1 MKKYLLFPLLF
12 FVVTS
17 VASAQSDWPFT
28 ESERPFNM
36 SEIAAFSIFGENYRT
51 GDYEM
56 ALLYGRWLLADK
68 PREIAGVPRF
78 SLERQYERMIDIYAN
93 LADGVSDP
101 AMKSAYLDTAL
112 IIFADAFETFA
123 NDEGFD
129 PYTWHFNRGRFLQEN
144 QSSIRNGLNR
154 AYEDYL
160 KAFELDPE
168 RLVQA
173 GDGYYIQILLNNF
186 VSNNDRDA
194 ALAMI
199 DIAEPLAG
207 PSLANAIDQVRD
219 GLFSDPEERLEFLEE
234 RLANNPGDMT
244 IITEL
249 ASMYESMGNRAKA
262 LEFALKLYENERS
275 FANVR
280 RLADYAKADGQ
291 NRQAISYLSEALE
304 IAQDDELRKNITMEI
319 AELYQNEGDLQAAR
333 RWARQASQI
342 DRNWG
347 EPYLRIADIYAAAV
361 SQCTG
366 AQGRPIDR
374 DDRPVY
380 WLVLDYVDRARSA
393 DPSVA
398 NAANRRLNMYR
409 PVIPTAEDKFFRG
422 WETGQEFRI
431 DGSLNECY
439 AWINETTQV
448 R

>member
-12 FVVTS
+12 LMVTS
-17 VASAQSDWPFT
+17 IAQAQSEWPFT

-56 ALLYGRWLLADK
+56 ALMYGRWLLADRPK
-68 PREIAGVPRF
+68 DIAGVPRF
-78 SLERQYERMIDIYAN
+78 SLERQYERLIDIYAK
-93 LADGVSDP
+93 LAEQISDP
-101 AMKSAYLDTAL
+101 TMKSAYLDTAL
-112 IIFADAFETFA
+112 IIFEDAFETF
-123 NDEGFD
+123 DGEEGFER
-129 PYTWHFNRGRFLQEN
+129 YAWHFNRGRFLQEN
-144 QSSIRNGLNR
+144 QSNIRNGLDR
-154 AYEDYL
+154 AYEEYIR
-160 KAFELDPE
+160 AFELDPE

-219 GLFSDPEERLEFLEE
+219 GLFSDPEERLAFLEE
-234 RLANNPGDMT
+234 RLETNPGDIT

-249 ASMYESMGNRAKA
+249 ATMYESIGDRAKA
-262 LEFALKLYENERS
+262 LEFAEKLYENEKS
-275 FANVR
+275 FVNIR

-291 NRQAISYLSEALE
+291 SRQAISYLTEALE
-304 IAQDDELRKNITMEI
+304 IAQDDELRKNLSIEI
-319 AELYQNEGDLQAAR
+319 AELFQNEGDLQSAR

-366 AQGRPIDR
+366 AQGRVIDR
-374 DDRPVY
+374 DDRTVY
-380 WLVLDYVDRARSA
+380 WLVLDYVDRARAA

-398 NAANRRLNMYR
+398 NAANRRLNAYR
-409 PVIPTAEDKFFRG
+409 PVMPTAEDKFFRG
-422 WETGQEFRI
+422 WETGEEFRI
-431 DGSLNECY
+431 DGNLNECY
-439 AWINETTQV
+439 AWINETTRV